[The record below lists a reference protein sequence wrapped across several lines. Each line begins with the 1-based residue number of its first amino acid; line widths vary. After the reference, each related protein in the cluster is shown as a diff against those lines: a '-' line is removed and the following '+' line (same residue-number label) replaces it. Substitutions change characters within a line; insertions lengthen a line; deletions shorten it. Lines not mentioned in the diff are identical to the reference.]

1 MSLNDFQRTNALGP
15 DTYFALPQG
24 ASHTYAPTDTPA
36 KEVIIQSLALSR
48 IPGAMRNM
56 GWSTAAALMQRWF
69 DSPAW
74 KMPEEWKERETQ
86 PDPMSLS
93 PAQCD
98 ESIVK
103 MEWAMQFERCRQ
115 AVEVAESRLS
125 TPNALE
131 QLETRLRKAGWQQN
145 NQINLGFYGM
155 SAREMDSMSQIN
167 FSLLGDTWDAL
178 DDMYGALGKATLKV
192 GLVGKTKTKENIITQ
207 QQKTLFNIEHIGF
220 YIRDHYDFNGL
231 QYLGTWTEDRVLT
244 KAESI
249 ITLTPQGHLVIRLKD
264 GPFSAITNMHFRGYR
279 EKTGNGGDFLIYSD
293 ILWKPVNQTIEL
305 KGLA

>member
-56 GWSTAAALMQRWF
+56 GWNTAAALMQRWF

-74 KMPEEWKERETQ
+74 EMPEEWKERETQ

-98 ESIVK
+98 ENIVK

-145 NQINLGFYGM
+145 NQINLGFYDM

-167 FSLLGDTWDAL
+167 FSLFGDTWDAL

-192 GLVGKTKTKENIITQ
+192 GLVGRTKTEENTITR
-207 QQKTLFNIEHIGF
+207 QQKTYFTVEHIGF

-264 GPFSAITNMHFRGYR
+264 GPFSTITNMHFREYR
-279 EKTGNGGDFLIYSD
+279 EKTGNGGDFLMYSD

-305 KGLA
+305 KGLI

>member
-24 ASHTYAPTDTPA
+24 ISRTYAPLDTPP
-36 KEVIIQSLALSR
+36 KKVIIENLALSR

-56 GWSTAAALMQRWF
+56 GWDTAAELMQRWF

-74 KMPEEWKERETQ
+74 EMPAEWKVRETQ

-115 AVEVAESRLS
+115 AVEEAESRLN
-125 TPNALE
+125 TVNAVK
-131 QLETRLRKAGWQQN
+131 RLKDLLKEAGWSDH
-145 NQINLGFYGM
+145 IECRLGSSMM
-155 SAREMDSMSQIN
+155 SARQMDACSQVN
-167 FSLLGDTWDAL
+167 FAEFGSAWNAL
-178 DDMYGALGKATLKV
+178 DDMYGALGFATLKIGV
-192 GLVGKTKTKENIITQ
+192 TGKTFSREISATQ
-207 QQKTLFNIEHIGF
+207 QRKHYFQIEHMGF

-244 KAESI
+244 KAETI
-249 ITLTPQGHLVIRLKD
+249 ITLHPHGNLIVRLKD
-264 GPFSAITNMHFRGYR
+264 GPFAAITNADFQRYR
-279 EKTGNGGDFLIYSD
+279 AKKLKGGDFMIYSD
-293 ILWKPVNQTIEL
+293 ILWKKSDQIIEL
-305 KGLA
+305 GTWS

>member
-1 MSLNDFQRTNALGP
+1 MLGGVCGA
-15 DTYFALPQG
+15 DTQG
-24 ASHTYAPTDTPA
+24 ASHTYAPTATPA

-56 GWSTAAALMQRWF
+56 GWDTAAALMQRWF

-74 KMPEEWKERETQ
+74 EMPEKWKEQETQ

-98 ESIVK
+98 ECIVK

-115 AVEVAESRLS
+115 AVEVAESRLT

-131 QLETRLRKAGWQQN
+131 QLETRLRKAGWQQL

-155 SAREMDSMSQIN
+155 SAREMDSISQIN
-167 FSLLGDTWDAL
+167 FSLFGDAWDAL
-178 DDMYGALGKATLKV
+178 DDLYGALGKATLKV
-192 GLVGKTKTKENIITQ
+192 GVVGKTTTKENTTTRQ
-207 QQKTLFNIEHIGF
+207 LKNYFNIEYIGF
-220 YIRDHYDFNGL
+220 YTRDHYDFNGL

-244 KAESI
+244 KTESI
-249 ITLTPQGHLVIRLKD
+249 ITLSPQGSIIINLKD
-264 GPFSAITNMHFRGYR
+264 GPFSAITNIHFRGYR
-279 EKTGNGGDFLIYSD
+279 EKTGKGGDFLIYSN
-293 ILWKPVNQTIEL
+293 ILWKQINKTIEL
-305 KGLA
+305 

>member
-74 KMPEEWKERETQ
+74 EMPEEWKEPKTQ
-86 PDPMSLS
+86 PDPLSL
-93 PAQCD
+93 PAIKCD

-103 MEWAMQFERCRQ
+103 MEWAMQFERCREAVDEAEAIVSSAK
-115 AVEVAESRLS
+115 AVE
-125 TPNALE
+125 
-131 QLETRLRKAGWQQN
+131 RLRKLLTRAGWDEN
-145 NQINLGFYGM
+145 SSFELGSNLLSSRQIDVL
-155 SAREMDSMSQIN
+155 SQVN
-167 FSLLGDTWDAL
+167 FRIFGSTWDSL
-178 DDMYGALGKATLKV
+178 DDMYGALGSATLKV
-192 GLVGKTKTKENIITQ
+192 GVTGRAFSKKNFITQ
-207 QQKTLFNIEHIGF
+207 QIELYFQIENLGF
-220 YIRDHYDFNGL
+220 YIRDHYDFSGL

-244 KAESI
+244 KAETAI
-249 ITLTPQGHLVIRLKD
+249 ALTPQGNLVIRLKD
-264 GPFSAITNMHFRGYR
+264 GPFAAVKNSHFRNYR
-279 EKTGNGGDFLIYSD
+279 GNTGQGGDFFIYSD
-293 ILWKPVNQTIEL
+293 ILWKKSDQIIKLGVR
-305 KGLA
+305 K

>member
-56 GWSTAAALMQRWF
+56 GWNTAAALMQRWF

-74 KMPEEWKERETQ
+74 EMPEEWKERETQ

-115 AVEVAESRLS
+115 AVEVAESRLN
-125 TPNALE
+125 TAKDAP
-131 QLETRLRKAGWQQN
+131 
-145 NQINLGFYGM
+145 INLLRSGGESQF
-155 SAREMDSMSQIN
+155 ARHP
-167 FSLLGDTWDAL
+167 AL
-178 DDMYGALGKATLKV
+178 FA
-192 GLVGKTKTKENIITQ
+192 E
-207 QQKTLFNIEHIGF
+207 
-220 YIRDHYDFNGL
+220 NGL
-231 QYLGTWTEDRVLT
+231 MQRALRAFPPGF
-244 KAESI
+244 
-249 ITLTPQGHLVIRLKD
+249 PC
-264 GPFSAITNMHFRGYR
+264 
-279 EKTGNGGDFLIYSD
+279 
-293 ILWKPVNQTIEL
+293 
-305 KGLA
+305 

>member
-56 GWSTAAALMQRWF
+56 GWNTAAALMQRWF

-74 KMPEEWKERETQ
+74 EMPEEWKERETQ

-103 MEWAMQFERCRQ
+103 MEWAMQFDRCRQ
-115 AVEVAESRLS
+115 AVEVAESRLN
-125 TPNALE
+125 TANAVN
-131 QLETRLRKAGWQQN
+131 RLKELLKEAGWRDHIDCQ
-145 NQINLGFYGM
+145 LGSNTM
-155 SAREMDSMSQIN
+155 SARQMDACAQVN
-167 FSLLGDTWDAL
+167 FAKFGSAWSTL
-178 DDMYGALGKATLKV
+178 DDMYGALGFATMKV
-192 GLVGKTKTKENIITQ
+192 GVTGKTFSKEISGTQ
-207 QQKTLFNIEHIGF
+207 HRQHYFQVEHVGL
-220 YIRDHYDFNGL
+220 YIRDHYDFNGI

-244 KAESI
+244 KSETL
-249 ITLTPQGHLVIRLKD
+249 ITLHPQGNLIIRLKD
-264 GPFSAITNMHFRGYR
+264 GPFAAITNANFRNYR
-279 EKTGNGGDFLIYSD
+279 VEQIKGGDFIIYSD
-293 ILWKPVNQTIEL
+293 IMWKKSDQIIEL
-305 KGLA
+305 GTWP